1 MADAQETLEAPPEV
15 QDVVEAPAPA
25 KAAKPAKDKKG
36 TGKKD
41 GKKDKKGKA
50 EIVEIDGPSVAGH
63 PRAARAVERAKAW
76 GALVGFGAGFYESL
90 PTHTFA
96 ATMLR
101 ALVAGISLFL
111 AAWAGSVFFWR
122 RMVMVEIKAREQELV
137 AAARA
142 AQARRAAAEAAQGA
156 GGR

>member
-15 QDVVEAPAPA
+15 QEDVVEAPAPA
-25 KAAKPAKDKKG
+25 KAAKPAKEKKKDEKKG
-36 TGKKD
+36 
-41 GKKDKKGKA
+41 KKGKA
-50 EIVEIDGPSVAGH
+50 AIVEIDGPSVAGH

-96 ATMLR
+96 TTMLR
-101 ALVAGISLFL
+101 ALVAGIALFL

-142 AQARRAAAEAAQGA
+142 AQARRAAAEGAQGA